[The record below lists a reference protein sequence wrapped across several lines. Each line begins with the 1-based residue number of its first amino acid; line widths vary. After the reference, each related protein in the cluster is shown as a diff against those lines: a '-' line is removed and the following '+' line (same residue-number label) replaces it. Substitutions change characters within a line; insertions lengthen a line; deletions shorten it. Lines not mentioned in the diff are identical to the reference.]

1 MENLADEKQELV
13 KVLTPEEI
21 ERLKYKKPGR
31 PALSPTKRKNKPKT
45 LVKNPDGT
53 YSQERHALSQKRI
66 QALKKM
72 QVARMEGAK
81 RRREEKM
88 RAAEHKT
95 EVLPVSTEHLELHG
109 DKSKHYEAPSH
120 PIASEQ
126 KRNTFFF

>member
-1 MENLADEKQELV
+1 MENLSEDKQELV

-81 RRREEKM
+81 RRREEKLK
-88 RAAEHKT
+88 ASEHKT
-95 EVLPVSTEHLELHG
+95 EVPPVETAHLELHG
-109 DKSKHYEAPSH
+109 DKTKHYEAPSH

>member
-13 KVLTPEEI
+13 KVLTQDEI

-31 PALSPTKRKNKPKT
+31 PKMSPTKRKNKPKT

-72 QVARMEGAK
+72 QVARLENIKK
-81 RRREEKM
+81 RKEEKLK
-88 RAAEHKT
+88 ASEHKT
-95 EVLPVSTEHLELHG
+95 EVLPVETAHLELHG